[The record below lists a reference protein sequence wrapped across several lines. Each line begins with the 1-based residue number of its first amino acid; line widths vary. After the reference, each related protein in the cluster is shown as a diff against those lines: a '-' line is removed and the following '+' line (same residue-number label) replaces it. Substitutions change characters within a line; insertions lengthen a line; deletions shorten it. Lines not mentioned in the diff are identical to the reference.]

1 MESSQCLSER
11 RLAVSPGRALDQ
23 YTLEKREAIPVTEN
37 RDQTPQTTVFRVCG
51 TIAIGLSLVGLGHS
65 TGVYLLSDTAVSI
78 LKGATV
84 TTGFTAV
91 VSGLTDLQQKL

>member
-1 MESSQCLSER
+1 M
-11 RLAVSPGRALDQ
+11 
-23 YTLEKREAIPVTEN
+23 TEN
-37 RDQTPQTTVFRVCG
+37 QQQTPQTTVFRVCG
-51 TIAIGLSLVGLGHS
+51 AIAIGLSLLGLGHS
-65 TGVYLLSDTAVSI
+65 TGVYLLSDSTVSI

>member
-1 MESSQCLSER
+1 MIE
-11 RLAVSPGRALDQ
+11 DQ
-23 YTLEKREAIPVTEN
+23 Q
-37 RDQTPQTTVFRVCG
+37 QTSQTTVFRVCG
-51 TIAIGLSLVGLGHS
+51 AIAIALSLVGLGHS

-91 VSGLTDLQQKL
+91 VAGLTDLQQKL